1 MEEGEYGLTR
11 RTCFAA
17 RRLEL
22 VAVAGL
28 LSISWCALGAA
39 RLHFFVSFVFFLR
52 THTACCRYEV
62 PLPHLPLYQ
71 YRGAYRVP
79 LMNLSVCLAVRLSV
93 CLSVCLSFCLSVCL
107 CMCNVRRFYWLR
119 ELYEA
124 DFHKPGIYR
133 SRRVW
138 ANAWDVFRRTPSRGG
153 RGRRVAV
160 NYSVVCFFSVR
171 WDFVFF
177 SVRVLFFERTRP
189 AACMRPP
196 LALFTP
202 LLVCT
207 LRKHS
212 IFTRLILGQVCMY
225 SYDTCQ
231 ICPDGVYLYVCS
243 CVRHVSGVPVH
254 VLLRISVVFTS
265 T

>member
-39 RLHFFVSFVFFLR
+39 RLHFFFVSFVFFLR

-107 CMCNVRRFYWLR
+107 C
-119 ELYEA
+119 
-124 DFHKPGIYR
+124 
-133 SRRVW
+133 
-138 ANAWDVFRRTPSRGG
+138 
-153 RGRRVAV
+153 
-160 NYSVVCFFSVR
+160 VCVTF
-171 WDFVFF
+171 
-177 SVRVLFFERTRP
+177 
-189 AACMRPP
+189 
-196 LALFTP
+196 
-202 LLVCT
+202 
-207 LRKHS
+207 
-212 IFTRLILGQVCMY
+212 
-225 SYDTCQ
+225 
-231 ICPDGVYLYVCS
+231 
-243 CVRHVSGVPVH
+243 
-254 VLLRISVVFTS
+254 VVFTGCES
-265 T
+265 CTRPISINPGSIEAGEYGLTRGTCFVARRLEVVAVAGLL